1 MTTEQFAADLRT
13 VQAELLLPY
22 EIEAALAQHSIV
34 YLPLGSI
41 EFHSAHLPI
50 GLDGLN
56 AHGVCTRA
64 ARVGGGIVLPTLYYG
79 TGGGHTAYPW
89 TIMASAGTITDLIR
103 QSLQRLSDFGVRLV
117 VLLTGHFA
125 DEQLAMIDDIA
136 GDWNAGTTSLH
147 VLALSVNRSDASV
160 PPDHAGV
167 FETSLLSAMWPDRV
181 EIDRLPTLS
190 DSPANDPGG
199 DVMGAHRHDPAHP
212 LHGVFGPDPRVFDRA
227 AAPALLDEIVAWTVR
242 LVELAGSTH

>member
-1 MTTEQFAADLRT
+1 MTTEQLAPDLRA

-22 EIEAALAQHSIV
+22 EIDAALAQHSIV

-79 TGGGHTAYPW
+79 TGGGHTTYPW
-89 TIMASAGTITDLIR
+89 TIMAPTGTIADLIR
-103 QSLQRLSDFGVRLV
+103 QSLQRLSDFGVQLA
-117 VLLTGHFA
+117 VLFSGHFA
-125 DEQLAMIDDIA
+125 DEQLAMIDTIA
-136 GDWNAGTTSLH
+136 DDWNGGTMSLR

-167 FETSLLSAMWPDRV
+167 FETSLLSAMWPGRV
-181 EIDRLPTLS
+181 EIDRLPTLC

-199 DVMGAHRHDPAHP
+199 DVMGAHRHDPTHP
-212 LHGVFGPDPRVFDRA
+212 LHGVFGPDPRVFDPA
-227 AAPALLDEIVAWTVR
+227 AATALLDEIVAWTVR
-242 LVELAGSTH
+242 LVERAGSTH

>member
-1 MTTEQFAADLRT
+1 MTTEQFATNLRT
-13 VQAELLLPY
+13 VQAELLIPY
-22 EIEAALAQHSIV
+22 EIDAALAQRSIV

-64 ARVGGGIVLPTLYYG
+64 AQVGGGIVLPTLYYG

-89 TIMASAGTITDLIR
+89 TIMASAGTIADLIHH
-103 QSLQRLSDFGVRLV
+103 SLQRLSDFGVQLV
-117 VLLTGHFA
+117 VLFTGHFA
-125 DEQLAMIDDIA
+125 DEQLAMIDTIA
-136 GDWNAGTTSLH
+136 DDWNGGTTSLR

-212 LHGVFGPDPRVFDRA
+212 LHGVFGPDPRVFDPA

>member
-1 MTTEQFAADLRT
+1 M
-13 VQAELLLPY
+13 
-22 EIEAALAQHSIV
+22 
-34 YLPLGSI
+34 GSI

-227 AAPALLDEIVAWTVR
+227 AAPALRTVAQDGTVIDLSEQQVFLTGVPVVQAAGEHICGR
-242 LVELAGSTH
+242 RDLADGSGRIALCAE